1 MFRETCC
8 WYHRRCDSSLSR
20 LSSDAWLIGFV
31 LCSPVAADRSVVLL
45 ALIATSNQ
53 ESMYSPRTNS
63 ATITEIVGSENNV
76 VKQCYGTCL
85 KKQMQVLNR
94 IITGGGGVRTTWI
107 SKFF

>member
-1 MFRETCC
+1 
-8 WYHRRCDSSLSR
+8 
-20 LSSDAWLIGFV
+20 
-31 LCSPVAADRSVVLL
+31 
-45 ALIATSNQ
+45 
-53 ESMYSPRTNS
+53 MYSPRTNS